1 MVEKANIFTGSFVI
15 LDPMDPRGGSRE
27 PVYTI
32 GIGGAAGDGV
42 REAGVHFGAF
52 AERIGCHAFLAFY
65 YPSLIRGGHNY
76 GRVSFSSAP
85 IYADY
90 KSLDVLIALN
100 ADSVR
105 IRKPEVKNDG
115 IVIVE
120 AKYFDEARA
129 FAPGAHALPM
139 TDFADQSGAP
149 RAAQSSAAIGALAYM
164 VGLERDEF
172 AQLAENIFGDLVG
185 GRALNTQVALRGYD
199 HARECGF
206 PVREEMRSQK
216 CVGCVGSLIEGN
228 KAVAKGFLS
237 AGLKFY
243 VGYPMT
249 PSTSILHFLAK
260 EAVKGHVQVIHPED
274 EIAVINSALGIAYA
288 GKRVAVGT
296 ANGGFALMQEAFSF
310 AGVSEL
316 PIAIVVS
323 QRTGPATG
331 VATHTGQS
339 DLRFIIHA
347 GHGEFPRLVI
357 APGDVD
363 ECYQAGI
370 AALDLAW
377 KYQIPSVVLLD
388 KHISESHATSCVM
401 MEENRASGIPGW
413 EPREGETYKRFAIT
427 DSGVSPLAFPGQP
440 GVSVKATSYE
450 HDEFGIS
457 VDEPEKVLA
466 MQEKRWRKE
475 TGLRSEFANWETVK
489 VFGDPQSDTA
499 ILFWGSTKGAV
510 LEAAKHLS
518 RMPRLVQV
526 IWMEP
531 MDEGRVK
538 EALAGATRI
547 IAIEGNRNAQLAGLV
562 REKTGIVASETI
574 GKYDSEPFEP
584 MALAEE
590 LRRRLS

>member
-1 MVEKANIFTGSFVI
+1 MSSQAGAH
-15 LDPMDPRGGSRE
+15 E

-32 GIGGAAGDGV
+32 GVGGAAGDGV

-76 GRVSFSSAP
+76 GRVSFSAAP
-85 IYADY
+85 VHADY
-90 KSLDVLIALN
+90 APLDILVALN

-105 IRKPEVKNDG
+105 IRKPELKDGG

-120 AKYFDEARA
+120 SKYFDEARA
-129 FAPGAHALPM
+129 FAPEAHALPM
-139 TDFADQSGAP
+139 SDFAEQSGAP
-149 RAAQSSAAIGALAYM
+149 RAAQSSAAIGAMAYM
-164 VGLERDEF
+164 VGIEREEF
-172 AQLAENIFGDLVG
+172 TRLTETIFNDLVG
-185 GRALNTQVALRGYD
+185 GRDLNTQVALRGYD
-199 HARECGF
+199 HARDFGF

-216 CVGCVGSLIEGN
+216 CVGCVGSLVEGN

-237 AGLKFY
+237 AGLRFY

-249 PSTSILHFLAK
+249 PSTSILHFFAK
-260 EAVKGHVQVIHPED
+260 EAVKGQIAVIHPED
-274 EIAVINSALGIAYA
+274 EIAVINAALGIAYA
-288 GKRVAVGT
+288 GKRVAIGT
-296 ANGGFALMQEAFSF
+296 ATGGFALMQEAFSF

-316 PIAIVVS
+316 PIAIAVS
-323 QRTGPATG
+323 QRMGPATG

-339 DLRFIIHA
+339 DLRFVIHA

-363 ECYQAGI
+363 ECYQAGV

-377 KYQIPSVVLLD
+377 KYQIPSIVLLD
-388 KHISESHATSCVM
+388 KHLSESHATSCIV
-401 MEENRASGIPGW
+401 MEEERASEIPKW
-413 EPREGETYKRFAIT
+413 QPRDGETYKRFTIT
-427 DSGVSPLAFPGQP
+427 DSGISPLVFPGHP
-440 GVSVKATSYE
+440 DAAVKATSYE

-457 VDEPEKVLA
+457 TDEPEKVVA
-466 MQEKRWRKE
+466 MQEKRWRKAV
-475 TGLRSEFANWETVK
+475 GLRGEFANWETVK
-489 VFGDPQSDTA
+489 VTGDSQSDTA

-510 LEAAKHLS
+510 LEATKRLPK
-518 RMPRLVQV
+518 MPRLVQI

-538 EALAGATRI
+538 EALSGVTRI
-547 IAIEGNRNAQLAGLV
+547 IAIEGNHNAQLAGLV
-562 REKTGIVASETI
+562 REKTGIAATETI
-574 GKYDSEPFEP
+574 LKYDSEPFEP
-584 MALAEE
+584 TALAEE

>member
-1 MVEKANIFTGSFVI
+1 MSSHGQAV
-15 LDPMDPRGGSRE
+15 E

-32 GIGGAAGDGV
+32 GVGGAAGDGV

-76 GRVSFSSAP
+76 GRVSFSAAQVSA
-85 IYADY
+85 DHE
-90 KSLDVLIALN
+90 SLDILVALN

-105 IRKPEVKNDG
+105 IRKPELKEGGV
-115 IVIVE
+115 VIVE
-120 AKYFDEARA
+120 TKFLDEARA
-129 FAPGAHALPM
+129 FAPEAHALPM
-139 TDFADQSGAP
+139 ADFADQSGAP

-164 VGLERDEF
+164 VGLEREEF
-172 AQLAENIFGDLVG
+172 SRLTETIFEDLVG
-185 GRALNTQVALRGYD
+185 GRDLNTSVALKGYD
-199 HARECGF
+199 HARDFGF
-206 PVREEMRSQK
+206 PIRSEMRSQK

-260 EAVKGHVQVIHPED
+260 EAVKGHIEVVHPED
-274 EIAVINSALGIAYA
+274 EISVVNAALGIAYA

-316 PIAIVVS
+316 PIAFAVS

-339 DLRFIIHA
+339 DLRFAVHA

-363 ECYQAGI
+363 ECYEAGV

-377 KYQIPSVVLLD
+377 KYQIPAIVLLD
-388 KHISESHATSCVM
+388 KHISESHQTSCIS
-401 MEENRASGIPGW
+401 MEESRASDILKW
-413 EPREGETYKRFAIT
+413 EPRDGETYKRYSIT

-440 GVSVKATSYE
+440 GASVKATSYE
-450 HDEFGIS
+450 HDEFGIA
-457 VDEPEKVLA
+457 VDEKEKVLA
-466 MQEKRWRKE
+466 MAEKRWRKL
-475 TGLRSEFANWETVK
+475 TGLRGEFANWETVK
-489 VFGDPQSDTA
+489 VAGDPTSDTA
-499 ILFWGSTKGAV
+499 LLFWGSTKGAV
-510 LEAAKHLS
+510 MEAAKLLPK
-518 RMPRLVQV
+518 MPRLVQV
-526 IWMEP
+526 LWVEP
-531 MDEGRVK
+531 LDEGKVK

-547 IAIEGNRNAQLAGLV
+547 IAIEGNHNAQLAGIV
-562 REKTGIVASETI
+562 REKTGIAATETI
-574 GKYDSEPFEP
+574 LRYDSEPFEP
-584 MALAEE
+584 TTLAEE
-590 LRRRLS
+590 LIRRIQ

>member
-1 MVEKANIFTGSFVI
+1 MSSHGPAG
-15 LDPMDPRGGSRE
+15 E

-32 GIGGAAGDGV
+32 GVGGAAGDGV

-76 GRVSFSSAP
+76 GRVSFSAEP
-85 IYADY
+85 VHADR
-90 KSLDVLIALN
+90 KSLDILVALN
-100 ADSVR
+100 AESVR
-105 IRKPEVKNDG
+105 IRRPELKEGG

-120 AKYFDEARA
+120 AKYLDEARA
-129 FAPGAHALPM
+129 FAPEAHALPM
-139 TDFADQSGAP
+139 ADFADQSGAP
-149 RAAQSSAAIGALAYM
+149 RAAQSSAAIGAIAYM
-164 VGLERDEF
+164 VGLEREEF
-172 AQLAENIFGDLVG
+172 SRLTETIFGDLVG
-185 GRALNTQVALRGYD
+185 GRDLNTAVALRGYD
-199 HARECGF
+199 HARDFGF
-206 PVREEMRSQK
+206 PIRSEMRSQK
-216 CVGCVGSLIEGN
+216 CVGCVGSLVEGN

-260 EAVKGHVQVIHPED
+260 EAVKGHIEVIHPED
-274 EIAVINSALGIAYA
+274 EIAVVNAALGIAYA
-288 GKRVAVGT
+288 GARVAVGT

-310 AGVSEL
+310 AGVSEI
-316 PIAIVVS
+316 PIAFAVS

-339 DLRFIIHA
+339 DLRFVVHA

-363 ECYQAGI
+363 ECYEAAV

-377 KYQIPSVVLLD
+377 KYQIPAVVLLD
-388 KHISESHATSCVM
+388 KYISESHQTSCM
-401 MEENRASGIPGW
+401 TMEEHRMSDIPRW
-413 EPREGETYKRFAIT
+413 ERRDGETYRRFVMT

-440 GVSVKATSYE
+440 GASVKATSYE
-450 HDEFGIS
+450 HDEFGIA
-457 VDEPEKVLA
+457 VDDKEKVFA
-466 MQEKRWRKE
+466 MAEKRWRKL
-475 TGLRSEFANWETVK
+475 TGLRSEFAHWQTVK
-489 VFGDPQSDTA
+489 VAGDPASDVA
-499 ILFWGSTKGAV
+499 LLFWGSTKGAV
-510 LEAAKHLS
+510 MEAAKLLP

-526 IWMEP
+526 LWVEP

-547 IAIEGNRNAQLAGLV
+547 IAIEGNHNAQLAGIV
-562 REKTGIVASETI
+562 REKTGIAATDTI
-574 GKYDSEPFEP
+574 LRYDSEPFEP
-584 MALAEE
+584 TELAEE
-590 LRRRLS
+590 LARRMQ